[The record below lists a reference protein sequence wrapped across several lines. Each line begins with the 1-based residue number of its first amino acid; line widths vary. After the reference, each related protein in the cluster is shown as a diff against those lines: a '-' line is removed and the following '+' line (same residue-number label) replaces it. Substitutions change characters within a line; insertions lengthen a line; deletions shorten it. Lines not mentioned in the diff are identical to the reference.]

1 MLLRLP
7 DHDTCWKLFIFFGVR
22 LALSTRGGKLGCS
35 EFQFQIV
42 TTAPSGLQRIP
53 IVLRSQGLYMQSF
66 AEKSCKIN
74 ARHRTLAR
82 FAPGVAQATAAI
94 HHTQLVAPPSG
105 IRSLTPAAWPP

>member
-74 ARHRTLAR
+74 ARHRTLT
-82 FAPGVAQATAAI
+82 PLI
-94 HHTQLVAPPSG
+94 LVRIQVPQPLEIVYEIAFY
-105 IRSLTPAAWPP
+105 